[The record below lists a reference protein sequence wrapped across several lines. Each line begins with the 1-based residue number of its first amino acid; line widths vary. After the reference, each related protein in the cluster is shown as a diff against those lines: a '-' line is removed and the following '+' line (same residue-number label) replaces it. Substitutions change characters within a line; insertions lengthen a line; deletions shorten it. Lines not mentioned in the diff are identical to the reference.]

1 MERGAPCRKHLRVLA
16 SDNGTS
22 WFGLLGESAGS
33 CKHGDHAGM
42 LIRFIRNRD
51 LKTNVRRVELI
62 KQGEVLVFGLEN
74 LQRLN

>member
-1 MERGAPCRKHLRVLA
+1 
-16 SDNGTS
+16 
-22 WFGLLGESAGS
+22 
-33 CKHGDHAGM
+33 M

-62 KQGEVLVFGLEN
+62 KQGEVLVFGLES